1 VAAAKTLSVLR
12 QTLKSLLLRT
22 LIEEKKTSPLSRKPS
37 QDTEL
42 KKKQMSSAK
51 FYIKH
56 PIEKRR
62 PPPQKKTTTNPYQT
76 NLAQKSCKPL
86 PLPFPVASNFR
97 S

>member
-42 KKKQMSSAK
+42 KKKHMSSAK

-56 PIEKRR
+56 PIEN
-62 PPPQKKTTTNPYQT
+62 TI
-76 NLAQKSCKPL
+76 
-86 PLPFPVASNFR
+86 
-97 S
+97 